1 MMSAPLDPAAPHR
14 PRTTARLLTVRAR
27 ILGAVL
33 ALAALGL
40 IIAGG
45 VAFTSQR
52 RHVDDRMALSLT
64 RSLEEF
70 EALAQDGVNPSTGER
85 FTSSDDLVNFAMR
98 QTVPAPHEGMVG
110 FRAGR
115 AQWIAASPVPLRLE
129 DDEALMDALEP
140 LTTGGRVVLRV
151 ISTPTTSYRV
161 LVVPVTEGKE
171 PSALVLAYDRDAEHA
186 EFDQVFRTYAIIAVV
201 SLLLIG
207 AVGWVVAGRL
217 LRPVRLLG
225 QTARRISDTHTS
237 ERIPVTGNDD
247 VSELTQAFNEML
259 DRLAAAS
266 DAEHQLLDDVGH
278 ELRTPLTIVRGHLE
292 LMDPRDPEDSAA
304 TRSLALDELDRMH
317 RLVDDLMTLATAGSP
332 DFVRLE
338 ETDLGRLTDDI
349 LDKARLLGDR
359 RWKIDARTGATALVD
374 EQRLTQ
380 AWLQLAS
387 NAVKFSAPGSKITLG
402 SAVRDGRIRLW
413 VRDEGIG
420 VSPDQ
425 LERIFVR
432 FAQAERDPAF
442 RDGAGLGLAIVSA
455 IAGGHDGRVEVTSTR
470 GFGSTFTLDL
480 PLEPGQAPPV
490 PGPDHDHRSS
500 SPSPA
505 GTGPGRADH
514 DLLTPLTV
522 EIPVV
527 VPAHLGERTSL

>member
-1 MMSAPLDPAAPHR
+1 MAHHGQGTGAAPR
-14 PRTTARLLTVRAR
+14 RAPSRLQTVRAR

-45 VAFTSQR
+45 VAYTAQR
-52 RHVDDRMALSLT
+52 AHVDDRMDQSLT

-70 EALAQDGVNPSTGER
+70 EALAHDGVHPSTGER
-85 FTSSDDLVNFAMR
+85 FTSSDDLVNTAMR

-110 FRAGR
+110 FRGGR
-115 AQWIAASPVPLRLE
+115 TQWIAATPVPLRLE
-129 DDEALMDALEP
+129 DDEALMEELEP
-140 LTTGGRVVLRV
+140 YTTGRVVVLRQ
-151 ISTPTTSYRV
+151 ITTPETSYRV
-161 LVVPVTEGKE
+161 LVIPVTDGDV
-171 PSALVLAYDRDAEHA
+171 PSALVLAFDRSAEHA

-201 SLLLIG
+201 ALLLIA
-207 AVGWVVAGRL
+207 AVGWLVAGRL

-237 ERIPVTGNDD
+237 ERLPVTGNDD
-247 VSELTQAFNEML
+247 VSDLTHAFNEML
-259 DRLAAAS
+259 DRLAAAF
-266 DAEHQLLDDVGH
+266 DAEHELLDDVGH

-292 LMDPRDPEDSAA
+292 LMDPEDPEDAGS
-304 TRSLALDELDRMH
+304 TRDLALDELDRMH

-332 DFVRLE
+332 GFVRLE

-359 RWKIDARTGATALVD
+359 RWTVDARTGATANVD

-455 IAGGHDGRVEVTSTR
+455 IAGGHEGRVEVSSTR

-480 PLEPGQAPPV
+480 PLEPGPNPPAHEPDDLSGASGSPLAP
-490 PGPDHDHRSS
+490 RSS
-500 SPSPA
+500 
-505 GTGPGRADH
+505 PGVVAE
-514 DLLTPLTV
+514 TPLTM
-522 EIPVV
+522 EIPVDSR
-527 VPAHLGERTSL
+527 ARLGERTSS

>member
-1 MMSAPLDPAAPHR
+1 MMAQHTRGTEPAPRRAPS
-14 PRTTARLLTVRAR
+14 RLQTVRAR

-45 VAFTSQR
+45 VAYTAQR
-52 RHVDDRMALSLT
+52 AHVDDRMDQSLT

-70 EALAQDGVNPSTGER
+70 EALAHDGVHPATGER
-85 FTSSDDLVNFAMR
+85 FTSSDDLVNTAMR

-110 FRAGR
+110 FRGGR

-140 LTTGGRVVLRV
+140 LTTGQDVVLRE
-151 ISTPTTSYRV
+151 ISTPTTSYRA
-161 LVVPVTEGKE
+161 LVVPVTDGKE
-171 PSALVLAYDRDAEHA
+171 PSALVLAFDRSAEHA
-186 EFDQVFRTYAIIAVV
+186 EFDQVFRTYAVIAVV
-201 SLLLIG
+201 ALLLIAG
-207 AVGWVVAGRL
+207 VGWLVAGRL

-247 VSELTQAFNEML
+247 VSELTHAFNEML
-259 DRLAAAS
+259 DRLAAAF
-266 DAEHQLLDDVGH
+266 DAEHELLDDVGH

-292 LMDPRDPEDSAA
+292 LMDPDDPEDAA
-304 TRSLALDELDRMH
+304 STRDLALDELDRMH

-332 DFVRLE
+332 GFVRLE

-359 RWKIDARTGATALVD
+359 RWTVDARTGATAHVD

-387 NAVKFSAPGSKITLG
+387 NAVKFSAPGTRITLG
-402 SAVRDGRIRLW
+402 SSVRDGRIRLW

-432 FAQAERDPAF
+432 FAQAEREPAF

-455 IAGGHDGRVEVTSTR
+455 IAGGHEGRVEVSSTR

-480 PLEPGQAPPV
+480 PLDPGHAPPV
-490 PGPDHDHRSS
+490 PEPADHG
-500 SPSPA
+500 
-505 GTGPGRADH
+505 GTGGAPVVQGPPLATTTE
-514 DLLTPLTV
+514 TPLTM
-522 EIPVV
+522 EIPVTSR
-527 VPAHLGERTSL
+527 ARQGERTSL

>member
-1 MMSAPLDPAAPHR
+1 MMSHHPSGREPVPHR
-14 PRTTARLLTVRAR
+14 APSRLQTVRAR

-45 VAFTSQR
+45 VAYTAQR
-52 RHVDDRMALSLT
+52 AHVDDRMEQSLT

-70 EALAQDGVNPSTGER
+70 KALAHDGVHPATGER
-85 FTSSDDLVNFAMR
+85 FTSPDDLVNTAMR

-110 FRAGR
+110 FRGGR

-129 DDEALMDALEP
+129 DDEDLMDALEP
-140 LTTGGRVVLRV
+140 LTTGSQVVLRE
-151 ISTPTTSYRV
+151 ITTPVTSYRV
-161 LVVPVTEGKE
+161 LVVPVTVMDGDV
-171 PSALVLAYDRDAEHA
+171 PSALVLGFDRSAEHA
-186 EFDQVFRTYAIIAVV
+186 EFDQVFRTYAVIAVV
-201 SLLLIG
+201 ALLLIA
-207 AVGWVVAGRL
+207 AVGWMVAGRL

-247 VSELTQAFNEML
+247 ISELTQAFNEML
-259 DRLAAAS
+259 DRLAAAF
-266 DAEHQLLDDVGH
+266 DAEHELLDDVGH

-292 LMDPRDPEDSAA
+292 LMDPDDPEDARS
-304 TRSLALDELDRMH
+304 TRDVALDELDRMH
-317 RLVDDLMTLATAGSP
+317 RLVDDLMTLATVGSP
-332 DFVRLE
+332 GFVRLE

-359 RWKIDARTGATALVD
+359 RWAVDARTGATARVD

-387 NAVKFSAPGSKITLG
+387 NAVKFSAPGTKITLG

-455 IAGGHDGRVEVTSTR
+455 IAGGHDGRVEVSSTR

-480 PLEPGQAPPV
+480 PLD
-490 PGPDHDHRSS
+490 PGPTPVAD
-500 SPSPA
+500 PPA
-505 GTGPGRADH
+505 DAAGGNPVHPRAS
-514 DLLTPLTV
+514 LGNATETPLTM
-522 EIPVV
+522 EIPV
-527 VPAHLGERTSL
+527 ASRARLGERTPL